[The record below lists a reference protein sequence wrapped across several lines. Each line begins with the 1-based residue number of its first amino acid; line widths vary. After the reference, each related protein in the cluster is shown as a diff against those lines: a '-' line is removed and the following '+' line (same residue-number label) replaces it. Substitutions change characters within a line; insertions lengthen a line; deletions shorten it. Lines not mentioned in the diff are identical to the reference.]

1 MKPIIRPAR
10 LSDARAILKIRNEP
24 ASLAVSA
31 GSEPIP
37 LAQHL
42 AWFENKYFKQSGSLC
57 FVVELDGVVV
67 GYSRFDLDEDQYL
80 ISAAITTSMHGKGIG
95 NILFKESIEQLNPQI
110 PIWGEPLKSNHV
122 SIKIL
127 ERCGFKRISESDK
140 FFLYKLIRA

>member
-1 MKPIIRPAR
+1 
-10 LSDARAILKIRNEP
+10 
-24 ASLAVSA
+24 
-31 GSEPIP
+31 
-37 LAQHL
+37 
-42 AWFENKYFKQSGSLC
+42 
-57 FVVELDGVVV
+57 VVELDGVVV